1 MPSLSGSLTRYGGWY
16 ERVGL
21 NRPQLGR
28 LQKNYFATS
37 KTFVIPGYL
46 LSSIPSLTVMMGEQ
60 DWILP
65 LMMDGV

>member
-1 MPSLSGSLTRYGGWY
+1 MPSLSGSPTRYGGWY

-37 KTFVIPGYL
+37 KMFPIPGYL
-46 LSSIPSLTVMMGEQ
+46 LSSIPSSTAMMGEQ

-65 LMMDGV
+65 LLMSGV